1 MANTDS
7 DDNARILWSVS
18 NRFTVIIY
26 DDISTLI
33 NNGYM
38 PDRVGNDKAR
48 YFVFGIL
55 VS

>member
-7 DDNARILWSVS
+7 DDNTRILWSVS
-18 NRFTVIIY
+18 NRFTVVIY
-26 DDISTLI
+26 DGISTLI

-38 PDRVGNDKAR
+38 PYRVVNDNAR

-55 VS
+55 I